1 MSLVIC
7 RQCQSAYLETESKC
21 PHCISNRASVTLPVT
36 LLLGL
41 GLNACE
47 EIKPDPDTT
56 PLYGVEMVDNDGDGY
71 EFGYDCDDED
81 ALTHPG
87 AAPLDSVEDCMTD
100 ADGDDYGD
108 ANPINE
114 DVVAGSDCDDSDP
127 EINPGADN
135 CD

>member
-1 MSLVIC
+1 MSLIVC
-7 RQCQSAYLETESKC
+7 THCQSAYLEKEIRC
-21 PHCISNRASVTLPVT
+21 PHCTSPRGSSALPVT

-41 GLNACE
+41 GLSACE
-47 EIKPDPDTT
+47 EIKPDPDVT

-71 EFGYDCDDED
+71 EFGYDCDDDD
-81 ALTHPG
+81 ALTYPG
-87 AAPLDSVEDCMTD
+87 AAPLDSEEDCMTD
-100 ADGDDYGD
+100 VDGDDYGD

-127 EINPGADN
+127 AVNPGAGN